1 MEVILLQ
8 DVKSLGKTGDAVKVK
23 DGYARNFLIPKKF
36 AMLHT
41 TGAVKVLEENKK
53 KAKAIQE
60 KEKAKF
66 KELAD
71 KISKL
76 ALNISVESGVDDVLF
91 GTVTTE
97 MIWHAMQQEGI
108 QIDKKNIIIPEAI
121 KKLGVYNITVKLHPE
136 VKQEL
141 RIWVVKK

>member
-8 DVKSLGKTGDAVKVK
+8 DVKSLGKAGDTVKVK
-23 DGYARNFLIPKKF
+23 DGYARNFLIPKKI
-36 AMLHT
+36 AMSHT
-41 TGAVKVLEENKK
+41 AGAVKVLEESRRKT
-53 KAKAIQE
+53 KAIQE
-60 KEKAKF
+60 KTKAKF

-76 ALNISVESGVDDVLF
+76 ALNISIESGVDDVLF
-91 GTVTTE
+91 GSVTTE

-108 QIDKKNIIIPEAI
+108 QIDKKSIIIPEAI

>member
-8 DVKSLGKTGDAVKVK
+8 DVKSLGKLGDTVKVK
-23 DGYARNFLIPKKF
+23 DGYARNFLIPKKL

-41 TGAVKVLEENKK
+41 AGAVKVLEENKK
-53 KAKAIQE
+53 KTKAIQK
-60 KEKAKF
+60 KEIAKF
-66 KELAD
+66 KELAK

-76 ALNISVESGVDDVLF
+76 PVNIAVESGVDDVLF

-97 MIWHAMQQEGI
+97 MIWHAMQQGGI
-108 QIDKKNIIIPEAI
+108 QIDKKNIIIPEPI